1 MRSSDR
7 MRLGMT
13 YMSELAVFPDLSI
26 EENIRVGAQ
35 ALGHAD
41 PGARVEELYGVF
53 PALREK
59 RRAPASSLSGGQ
71 RKMLGIAKALAAE
84 PRLLVMDEPSAGL
97 SPLFVKEVIRILSDL
112 RGRGLGAF
120 DRRAEYRLPRSG
132 DAGIRAGR
140 RAYPV
145 LRHGRGN
152 DRQRSAAA
160 RLFRTE
166 VMRTIRIGS
175 GAGYSGD
182 RIEPAV
188 ELAEK
193 GDIQYLVFE
202 CLGERTVAL
211 AQQARMKNPESG
223 YDPLLEERMRAVLP
237 LCAAKGIKI
246 VTNMGAANPL
256 AAARKTAEIAK
267 SLGLSSLKIA
277 AVVGDDVL
285 DACKD
290 GDLPIMEFDGT
301 IKQLGNRLLSA
312 NAYLGAEPMAQALS
326 GGADVVITGRASD
339 PALFLA
345 PMIHAFGWAMDDWN
359 LLGQGTVAGHLL
371 ECAGQITGG
380 YFADPGYKDVQGL
393 ARLGFPI
400 GEVGEDGSLVIT
412 KVAGSGGAVTAQ
424 TCKEQ
429 LLYEVHDPRQY
440 IQPDVVADFSQV
452 KVEEIAPDR
461 VRVSGGRGTKRT
473 DTLKVSV
480 GYVDSFIGEGQ
491 ISYAGPGAL
500 ARGRLAL
507 EIVRERLK
515 LTGVAASELRF
526 ELIGVD
532 SLHGAEVSAHANE
545 PYEVRVRVAGRT
557 ENLREAIRIGNE
569 VETLYTNGPAAG
581 GGAFKSARDV
591 VAVASVLL
599 PRELAKPSVQFVG
612 A

>member
-1 MRSSDR
+1 
-7 MRLGMT
+7 
-13 YMSELAVFPDLSI
+13 
-26 EENIRVGAQ
+26 
-35 ALGHAD
+35 
-41 PGARVEELYGVF
+41 
-53 PALREK
+53 
-59 RRAPASSLSGGQ
+59 
-71 RKMLGIAKALAAE
+71 
-84 PRLLVMDEPSAGL
+84 
-97 SPLFVKEVIRILSDL
+97 
-112 RGRGLGAF
+112 
-120 DRRAEYRLPRSG
+120 
-132 DAGIRAGR
+132 
-140 RAYPV
+140 
-145 LRHGRGN
+145 
-152 DRQRSAAA
+152 
-160 RLFRTE
+160 
-166 VMRTIRIGS
+166 MRTIRIGS

-211 AQQARMKNPESG
+211 AQQARMKNPDSG
-223 YDPLLEERMRAVLP
+223 YDPLLEARMRAVLP
-237 LCAAKGIKI
+237 ICAAKGIKI
-246 VTNMGAANPL
+246 VTNMGAANPE

-267 SLGLSSLKIA
+267 SLGLSSLKVA
-277 AVVGDDVL
+277 AVIGDDVL
-285 DACKD
+285 EACKE
-290 GDLPIMEFDGT
+290 GDLPIMEFDGSV
-301 IKQLGNRLLSA
+301 KQLGNRLLSA
-312 NAYLGAEPMAQALS
+312 NAYLGAEPIAEALS
-326 GGADVVITGRASD
+326 AGADIVVTGRASD

-380 YFADPGYKDVQGL
+380 YFADPGYKDVAGL

-400 GEVGEDGSLVIT
+400 GEVGEDGALVIT

-461 VRVSGGRGTKRT
+461 VRVSGGRGNPRT
-473 DTLKVSV
+473 ATLKISV
-480 GYVDSFIGEGQ
+480 GYVDSYIGEGQ

-507 EIVRERLK
+507 EIVRERLE
-515 LTGVAASELRF
+515 LTGVAASEWRF
-526 ELIGVD
+526 DLIGVD
-532 SLHGAEVSAHANE
+532 ALHGPQASAQANE
-545 PYEVRVRVAGRT
+545 PYEVRVRVTGRT
-557 ENLREAIRIGNE
+557 ENLAEAVRIGNE

-599 PRELAKPSVQFVG
+599 PRELAKPRVRFVG
-612 A
+612 RET

>member
-1 MRSSDR
+1 
-7 MRLGMT
+7 
-13 YMSELAVFPDLSI
+13 
-26 EENIRVGAQ
+26 
-35 ALGHAD
+35 
-41 PGARVEELYGVF
+41 
-53 PALREK
+53 
-59 RRAPASSLSGGQ
+59 
-71 RKMLGIAKALAAE
+71 
-84 PRLLVMDEPSAGL
+84 
-97 SPLFVKEVIRILSDL
+97 
-112 RGRGLGAF
+112 
-120 DRRAEYRLPRSG
+120 
-132 DAGIRAGR
+132 
-140 RAYPV
+140 
-145 LRHGRGN
+145 
-152 DRQRSAAA
+152 
-160 RLFRTE
+160 
-166 VMRTIRIGS
+166 MRTIRIGS

-182 RIEPAV
+182 RIEPAI

-193 GDIQYLVFE
+193 GDIDYLVFE

-211 AQQARMKNPESG
+211 AQQARMKSPDSG

-237 LCAAKGIKI
+237 LCAVKGIKI
-246 VTNMGAANPL
+246 VTNMGAANPE
-256 AAARKTAEIAK
+256 AAARKVAEIAR
-267 SLGLSSLKIA
+267 SLGLPALKVA
-277 AVVGDDVL
+277 AIIGDDVL
-285 DACKD
+285 QACKD
-290 GDLPIMEFDGT
+290 GDLKIMEFESS

-312 NAYLGAEPMAQALS
+312 NAYLGAEPMVQALS
-326 GGADVVITGRASD
+326 DGADVVITGRASD

-359 LLGQGTVAGHLL
+359 LLGQGTLAGHLL

-380 YFADPGYKDVQGL
+380 YFADPGHKDVAGL
-393 ARLGFPI
+393 VRLGFPI
-400 GEVGEDGSLVIT
+400 GEVGEDGALVIT

-429 LLYEVHDPRQY
+429 LLYEVHDPRRY
-440 IQPDVVADFSQV
+440 LQPDVVADFSQV

-480 GYVDSFIGEGQ
+480 GYADGFIGEGQ

-507 EIVRERLK
+507 DIVRERLK

-532 SLHGAEVSAHANE
+532 SLHGAEVSVRANE

-557 ENLREAIRIGNE
+557 ENLHEAVRIGNE

-581 GGAFKSARDV
+581 GGAWRSARDV

-599 PRELAKPSVQFVG
+599 PRALAKPRVQFVG
-612 A
+612 S

>member
-1 MRSSDR
+1 MRDR
-7 MRLGMT
+7 E
-13 YMSELAVFPDLSI
+13 S
-26 EENIRVGAQ
+26 
-35 ALGHAD
+35 AL
-41 PGARVEELYGVF
+41 
-53 PALREK
+53 
-59 RRAPASSLSGGQ
+59 
-71 RKMLGIAKALAAE
+71 
-84 PRLLVMDEPSAGL
+84 
-97 SPLFVKEVIRILSDL
+97 
-112 RGRGLGAF
+112 
-120 DRRAEYRLPRSG
+120 
-132 DAGIRAGR
+132 
-140 RAYPV
+140 
-145 LRHGRGN
+145 
-152 DRQRSAAA
+152 
-160 RLFRTE
+160 
-166 VMRTIRIGS
+166 RTIRIGS

-211 AQQARMKNPESG
+211 AQQARMKNPDGG

-237 LCAAKGIKI
+237 ICASKGIKI
-246 VTNMGAANPL
+246 VTNMGAANPE

-267 SLGLSSLKIA
+267 SLGLSSLRIA
-277 AVVGDDVL
+277 AVIGDDVL

-290 GDLPIMEFDGT
+290 GDLPIMEFAGT

-312 NAYLGAEPMAQALS
+312 NAYLGAEPMAEALNA
-326 GGADVVITGRASD
+326 GADIVITGRASD

-380 YFADPGYKDVQGL
+380 YFADPGYKDIPGL

-400 GEVGEDGSLVIT
+400 GEVGADGSLVIT
-412 KVAGSGGAVTAQ
+412 KVEGSGGAVTAR

-429 LLYEVHDPRQY
+429 LLYEVHDPARY
-440 IQPDVVADFSQV
+440 LQPDVVADFSQV

-480 GYVDSFIGEGQ
+480 GYVDSYIGEGQ

-507 EIVRERLK
+507 EIVRERLQ
-515 LTGVAASELRF
+515 LTGVQSSELKF
-526 ELIGVD
+526 DLIGVD
-532 SLHGAEVSAHANE
+532 ALHGKDVSARANE

-557 ENLREAIRIGNE
+557 ESLREAVRIGNE

-581 GGAFKSARDV
+581 GGVTKSARDV

-599 PRELAKPSVQFVG
+599 PRDLAKPSIRFVEE
-612 A
+612 

>member
-1 MRSSDR
+1 
-7 MRLGMT
+7 MT
-13 YMSELAVFPDLSI
+13 
-26 EENIRVGAQ
+26 
-35 ALGHAD
+35 
-41 PGARVEELYGVF
+41 
-53 PALREK
+53 
-59 RRAPASSLSGGQ
+59 
-71 RKMLGIAKALAAE
+71 
-84 PRLLVMDEPSAGL
+84 
-97 SPLFVKEVIRILSDL
+97 
-112 RGRGLGAF
+112 
-120 DRRAEYRLPRSG
+120 
-132 DAGIRAGR
+132 
-140 RAYPV
+140 
-145 LRHGRGN
+145 
-152 DRQRSAAA
+152 
-160 RLFRTE
+160 
-166 VMRTIRIGS
+166 RTIRIGS

-193 GDIQYLVFE
+193 GGIQYLVFE

-211 AQQARMKNPESG
+211 AQQARIKNPDGG

-237 LCAAKGIKI
+237 VCGAKGIKI

-256 AAARKTAEIAK
+256 AAARKTAEIAR

-312 NAYLGAEPMAQALS
+312 NAYLGAEPMAAALTA
-326 GGADVVITGRASD
+326 GADIVITGRASD

-380 YFADPGYKDVQGL
+380 YFADPGYKDIPDL

-412 KVAGSGGAVTAQ
+412 KVEGSGGAVTAQ

-429 LLYEVHDPRQY
+429 LLYEVHDPTSY

-452 KVEEIAPDR
+452 KVEEIARDR
-461 VRVSGGRGTKRT
+461 VRVSGGRGTRRT
-473 DTLKVSV
+473 GTLKVSV

-532 SLHGAEVSAHANE
+532 SLHGAQVSARANE

-581 GGAFKSARDV
+581 GGASKSARDV

-599 PRELAKPSVQFVG
+599 PRELAKPSIQFVG
-612 A
+612 G

>member
-1 MRSSDR
+1 
-7 MRLGMT
+7 
-13 YMSELAVFPDLSI
+13 
-26 EENIRVGAQ
+26 
-35 ALGHAD
+35 
-41 PGARVEELYGVF
+41 
-53 PALREK
+53 
-59 RRAPASSLSGGQ
+59 
-71 RKMLGIAKALAAE
+71 
-84 PRLLVMDEPSAGL
+84 
-97 SPLFVKEVIRILSDL
+97 
-112 RGRGLGAF
+112 
-120 DRRAEYRLPRSG
+120 
-132 DAGIRAGR
+132 
-140 RAYPV
+140 
-145 LRHGRGN
+145 
-152 DRQRSAAA
+152 
-160 RLFRTE
+160 
-166 VMRTIRIGS
+166 MRTIRIGS

-182 RIEPAV
+182 RIEPAI

-193 GDIQYLVFE
+193 GDIDYLVFE

-211 AQQARMKNPESG
+211 AQQARMKNPDSG

-237 LCAAKGIKI
+237 LCAVKGIKI
-246 VTNMGAANPL
+246 VTNMGAANPE
-256 AAARKTAEIAK
+256 AAARKVAEIAG
-267 SLGLSSLKIA
+267 SLGLPSLKIA
-277 AVVGDDVL
+277 AVIGDDVL
-285 DACKD
+285 EACRD
-290 GDLPIMEFDGT
+290 GDLKIMEFESS

-312 NAYLGAEPMAQALS
+312 NAYLGAEPMVQALS
-326 GGADVVITGRASD
+326 DGADVVITGRASD

-345 PMIHAFGWAMDDWN
+345 PMIHAFGWAMDNWN
-359 LLGQGTVAGHLL
+359 LLGQGTLAGHLL

-380 YFADPGYKDVQGL
+380 YFADPGHKDVAGL

-400 GEVGEDGSLVIT
+400 GEVGEDGALIIT

-429 LLYEVHDPRQY
+429 LLYEVHDPKRY
-440 IQPDVVADFSQV
+440 LQPDVVADFSQV

-461 VRVSGGRGTKRT
+461 VRISGGRGTKRT

-480 GYVDSFIGEGQ
+480 GYVDGFIGEGQ

-507 EIVRERLK
+507 DIVRERLK

-557 ENLREAIRIGNE
+557 ENLREAVRIGNE

-581 GGAFKSARDV
+581 GGAWKSARDV

-599 PRELAKPSVQFVG
+599 PRALAKPRVQFVG
-612 A
+612 T

>member
-1 MRSSDR
+1 
-7 MRLGMT
+7 
-13 YMSELAVFPDLSI
+13 
-26 EENIRVGAQ
+26 
-35 ALGHAD
+35 
-41 PGARVEELYGVF
+41 
-53 PALREK
+53 
-59 RRAPASSLSGGQ
+59 
-71 RKMLGIAKALAAE
+71 
-84 PRLLVMDEPSAGL
+84 
-97 SPLFVKEVIRILSDL
+97 
-112 RGRGLGAF
+112 
-120 DRRAEYRLPRSG
+120 
-132 DAGIRAGR
+132 
-140 RAYPV
+140 
-145 LRHGRGN
+145 
-152 DRQRSAAA
+152 
-160 RLFRTE
+160 
-166 VMRTIRIGS
+166 MRTIRIGS

-211 AQQARMKNPESG
+211 AQQARMKNPEGG

-237 LCAAKGIKI
+237 VCAAKGIKI
-246 VTNMGAANPL
+246 VTNMGAANPH
-256 AAARKTAEIAK
+256 AAARRTAEIAK

-277 AVVGDDVL
+277 AVIGDDVL
-285 DACKD
+285 DVCKD
-290 GDLPIMEFDGT
+290 GDLTIMEFEGT
-301 IKQLGNRLLSA
+301 IRQLGNRLLSA
-312 NAYLGAEPMAQALS
+312 NAYLGAEPMAEALTK
-326 GGADVVITGRASD
+326 GADIVITGRASD

-359 LLGQGTVAGHLL
+359 LLGQGTIAGHLL

-380 YFADPGYKDVQGL
+380 YFADPGYKDAAGL

-400 GEVGEDGSLVIT
+400 GEVGEDGNLVIT

-429 LLYEVHDPRQY
+429 LLYEVHDPKRY
-440 IQPDVVADFSQV
+440 LQPDVVADFSHV
-452 KVEEIAPDR
+452 EVEEIGPDR
-461 VRVSGGRGTKRT
+461 VRISGGRGTRRT

-480 GYVDSFIGEGQ
+480 GYIDSYIGEGQ

-507 EIVRERLK
+507 EIVRERLQ
-515 LTGVAASELRF
+515 LTGVVTSETRF

-532 SLHGAEVSAHANE
+532 SLHGAALSARANE

-557 ENLREAIRIGNE
+557 ESLREAVRIGNE
-569 VETLYTNGPAAG
+569 VETLFTNGPAAG
-581 GGAFKSARDV
+581 GGAVKSARDV

-599 PRELAKPSVQFVG
+599 PRDLAKPSVRFVE

>member
-1 MRSSDR
+1 MVGTARRRAFAHPTDHR
-7 MRLGMT
+7 
-13 YMSELAVFPDLSI
+13 D
-26 EENIRVGAQ
+26 EES
-35 ALGHAD
+35 
-41 PGARVEELYGVF
+41 
-53 PALREK
+53 ALR
-59 RRAPASSLSGGQ
+59 S
-71 RKMLGIAKALAAE
+71 
-84 PRLLVMDEPSAGL
+84 
-97 SPLFVKEVIRILSDL
+97 
-112 RGRGLGAF
+112 
-120 DRRAEYRLPRSG
+120 
-132 DAGIRAGR
+132 
-140 RAYPV
+140 
-145 LRHGRGN
+145 
-152 DRQRSAAA
+152 
-160 RLFRTE
+160 
-166 VMRTIRIGS
+166 IRIGS

-211 AQQARMKNPESG
+211 AQQARMKNPDGG
-223 YDPLLEERMRAVLP
+223 YDPLLEQRMRAVLAI
-237 LCAAKGIKI
+237 CVAKGIKI
-246 VTNMGAANPL
+246 VTNMGAANPQ
-256 AAARKTAEIAK
+256 AAARRTAEIAK

-290 GDLPIMEFDGT
+290 CDLPIMEFDGT

-312 NAYLGAEPMAQALS
+312 NAYLGAEPIAEALTR
-326 GGADVVITGRASD
+326 GADIVITGRASD

-412 KVAGSGGAVTAQ
+412 KVADSGGAVTAQ

-429 LLYEVHDPRQY
+429 LLYEVHDPKRY
-440 IQPDVVADFSQV
+440 LQPDVVADFSQV

-473 DTLKVSV
+473 DTLKISV

-515 LTGVAASELRF
+515 LTGVQSSELRF
-526 ELIGVD
+526 DLIGVD
-532 SLHGAEVSAHANE
+532 SLHGSDVSAHANE

-557 ENLREAIRIGNE
+557 ESLREAVRIGNE
-569 VETLYTNGPAAG
+569 VETLFTNGPAAG
-581 GGAFKSARDV
+581 GGATKSARDV

-599 PRELAKPSVQFVG
+599 PRDLAKPSVRFVE

>member
-1 MRSSDR
+1 
-7 MRLGMT
+7 
-13 YMSELAVFPDLSI
+13 
-26 EENIRVGAQ
+26 
-35 ALGHAD
+35 
-41 PGARVEELYGVF
+41 
-53 PALREK
+53 
-59 RRAPASSLSGGQ
+59 
-71 RKMLGIAKALAAE
+71 
-84 PRLLVMDEPSAGL
+84 
-97 SPLFVKEVIRILSDL
+97 
-112 RGRGLGAF
+112 
-120 DRRAEYRLPRSG
+120 
-132 DAGIRAGR
+132 
-140 RAYPV
+140 
-145 LRHGRGN
+145 
-152 DRQRSAAA
+152 
-160 RLFRTE
+160 
-166 VMRTIRIGS
+166 MRTIRIGS

-223 YDPLLEERMRAVLP
+223 FDPLLEERMRAVLP

-246 VTNMGAANPL
+246 VTNMGAANPEG
-256 AAARKTAEIAK
+256 AAKKTAEIAR

-285 DACKD
+285 DACTQ

-312 NAYLGAEPMAQALS
+312 NAYLGAEPMAEALR

-380 YFADPGYKDVQGL
+380 YFADPPYKDIPDL

-412 KVAGSGGAVTAQ
+412 KVQGSGGAVTAQ

-452 KVEEIAPDR
+452 SLEEIAPDR
-461 VRVSGGRGTKRT
+461 VRVSGGRGSKRT
-473 DTLKVSV
+473 GTLKVSV

-532 SLHGAEVSAHANE
+532 SLHGAQVSARAQE
-545 PYEVRVRVAGRT
+545 SYKGPYEVRVRVTGRT
-557 ENLREAIRIGNE
+557 ESLREAVRIGNE

-581 GGAFKSARDV
+581 GGAWKSARDV

-599 PRELAKPSVQFVG
+599 PRELAKPQVRFFGSLT
-612 A
+612 

>member
-1 MRSSDR
+1 
-7 MRLGMT
+7 
-13 YMSELAVFPDLSI
+13 
-26 EENIRVGAQ
+26 
-35 ALGHAD
+35 
-41 PGARVEELYGVF
+41 
-53 PALREK
+53 
-59 RRAPASSLSGGQ
+59 
-71 RKMLGIAKALAAE
+71 
-84 PRLLVMDEPSAGL
+84 
-97 SPLFVKEVIRILSDL
+97 
-112 RGRGLGAF
+112 
-120 DRRAEYRLPRSG
+120 
-132 DAGIRAGR
+132 
-140 RAYPV
+140 
-145 LRHGRGN
+145 
-152 DRQRSAAA
+152 
-160 RLFRTE
+160 
-166 VMRTIRIGS
+166 MRTIRIGS

-211 AQQARMKNPESG
+211 AQQARMKDPQAG
-223 YDPLLEERMRAVLP
+223 YDPLLEERIRAVLP
-237 LCAAKGIKI
+237 VCAAKGIKI
-246 VTNMGAANPL
+246 VTNMGAANPV
-256 AAARKTAEIAK
+256 AAARKTAEIAR

-285 DACKD
+285 DACKAR
-290 GDLPIMEFDGT
+290 DLPIMEFDGT
-301 IKQLGNRLLSA
+301 IRQLGNRLLSA
-312 NAYLGAEPMAQALS
+312 NAYLGAEPMAEALT
-326 GGADVVITGRASD
+326 GGADIVITGRASD

-380 YFADPGYKDVQGL
+380 YFADPPYKDIPDL

-429 LLYEVHDPRQY
+429 LLYEVHDPTRY
-440 IQPDVVADFSQV
+440 LQPDVTADFSQV
-452 KVEEIAPDR
+452 KVEQIGKDR
-461 VRVSGGRGTKRT
+461 VRISGGRGSRRT
-473 DTLKVSV
+473 GTLKVSV

-491 ISYAGPGAL
+491 MSYAGPGAL

-532 SLHGAEVSAHANE
+532 SLHGAQIAAHANE

-557 ENLREAIRIGNE
+557 ENLREAVRIGNE

-599 PRELAKPSVQFVG
+599 PRELARPQVQFVG
-612 A
+612 GG

>member
-1 MRSSDR
+1 
-7 MRLGMT
+7 
-13 YMSELAVFPDLSI
+13 
-26 EENIRVGAQ
+26 
-35 ALGHAD
+35 
-41 PGARVEELYGVF
+41 
-53 PALREK
+53 
-59 RRAPASSLSGGQ
+59 
-71 RKMLGIAKALAAE
+71 
-84 PRLLVMDEPSAGL
+84 
-97 SPLFVKEVIRILSDL
+97 
-112 RGRGLGAF
+112 
-120 DRRAEYRLPRSG
+120 
-132 DAGIRAGR
+132 
-140 RAYPV
+140 
-145 LRHGRGN
+145 
-152 DRQRSAAA
+152 
-160 RLFRTE
+160 
-166 VMRTIRIGS
+166 MRTIRIGS

-193 GDIQYLVFE
+193 GEIQYLVFE

-211 AQQARMKNPESG
+211 AQQARMKNPDGG

-277 AVVGDDVL
+277 AIVGDDVL

-312 NAYLGAEPMAQALS
+312 NAYLGAEPMAQALTQ
-326 GGADVVITGRASD
+326 GADIVITGRASD

-380 YFADPGYKDVQGL
+380 YFADPGYKDVDGL

-400 GEVGEDGSLVIT
+400 GEVGEDGNLVIT

-429 LLYEVHDPRQY
+429 LLYEVHDPRHY

-452 KVEEIAPDR
+452 SVEEIAPDR

-532 SLHGAEVSAHANE
+532 SLHGAEVSTRANG

-557 ENLREAIRIGNE
+557 ESLSEAVRIGNE

-581 GGAFKSARDV
+581 GGAFKSARDA

-599 PRELAKPSVQFVG
+599 PRDLAKPSVQFVG